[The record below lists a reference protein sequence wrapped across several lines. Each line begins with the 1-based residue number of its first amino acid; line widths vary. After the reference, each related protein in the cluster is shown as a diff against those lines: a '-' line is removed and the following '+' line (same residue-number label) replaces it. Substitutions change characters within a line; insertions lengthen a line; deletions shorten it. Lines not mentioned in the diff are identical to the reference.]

1 MISIKNKTQLEGI
14 RQSCKM
20 LSSVMATLRGAVA
33 PGISTAELDEL
44 ARREIASLGGKPA
57 FLGYMDFP
65 AAICSSVNEVVI
77 HGIPNDKPLKE
88 GDIVSIDCGIDY
100 NGFFSDAAITVP
112 VGKVSPEV
120 GKLLAV
126 TEESLYRGI
135 DAAKPGGRIN
145 DISRAIYTH
154 AKKHGLGVVREFCG
168 HGVGLAPHEE
178 PQVPNYVGRGPNPKL
193 IPGMVLAIEPMF
205 TLGSDYVKVLGDGWS
220 VVPLD
225 NSLSAHFEH
234 TIAVLEDS
242 IEILTM

>member
-1 MISIKNKTQLEGI
+1 MISIKNKTQIEGI
-14 RQSCKM
+14 RESCKM
-20 LSSVMATLRGAVA
+20 LSEVMKVLKESVE
-33 PGISTAELDEL
+33 PGISTMQLDDI
-44 ARREIASLGGKPA
+44 ARREISARGGKPA

-65 AAICSSVNEVVI
+65 AAICASVNEVVI
-77 HGIPNDKPLKE
+77 HGIPNEQPLKK

-100 NGFFSDAAITVP
+100 NGFFSDAAITVA
-112 VGKVSPEV
+112 VGEVSSSVEQ
-120 GKLLAV
+120 LLKV

-145 DISRAIYTH
+145 DISRAVYTH
-154 AKKHGLGVVREFCG
+154 AKRHGFGVVREFCG

-205 TLGSDYVKVLGDGWS
+205 TMGSDYVKVLGDGWS
-220 VVPLD
+220 VVPMD

-234 TIAVLEDS
+234 TIVILEDRV
-242 IEILTM
+242 EILTL